1 MKTITALTKRSI
13 AIVALTCL
21 AASAHAATLTFD
33 FDSGFGPAFQT
44 FSDQSLYTVNNTG
57 GAVRIFKGA
66 DTPPVLNEFVGGG
79 VRSNFNMVGDFTAT
93 VDFTIHNMP
102 FPGSNKL
109 NESVLSV
116 ASSANP
122 GDFALVLRFAESNQ
136 FVEGFTNAP
145 LGLTPESTLTGRYRI
160 LRTGSN
166 FTGSYAVGNSAT
178 FNTLFSSIPITS
190 EPNGLSLFGV
200 QGANVG
206 TRSGTALD
214 ISFDNLV
221 VSAASFSGI
230 TAAVPE
236 PSTYALML
244 GGLGLVGY
252 VANRRRKSQIPHA

>member
-1 MKTITALTKRSI
+1 MKTITAVTKRSI

-33 FDSGFGPAFQT
+33 FDSGFGPAFQS
-44 FSDQSLYTVNNTG
+44 FSDQSLYTVDNAG
-57 GAVRIFKGA
+57 GAVHAFKGA
-66 DTPPVLNEFVGGG
+66 DSPPVANEFVAGG

-102 FPGSNKL
+102 LPGGNKL

-116 ASSANP
+116 ASSATPSNS
-122 GDFALVLRFAESNQ
+122 ALVLRFAEANQ
-136 FVEGFTNAP
+136 FVEGFTTAP
-145 LGLTPESTLTGRYRI
+145 HGLTLESVLTGRYQISRA
-160 LRTGSN
+160 GNS
-166 FTGSYAVGNSAT
+166 FSGAYAAGNSAT
-178 FNTLFSSIPITS
+178 FNTLFSGIAITND
-190 EPNGLSLFGV
+190 PYRLTLAAV
-200 QGANVG
+200 QGANAD

-244 GGLGLVGY
+244 AGLGFVGY
-252 VANRRRKSQIPHA
+252 VANRRRKSQTSA